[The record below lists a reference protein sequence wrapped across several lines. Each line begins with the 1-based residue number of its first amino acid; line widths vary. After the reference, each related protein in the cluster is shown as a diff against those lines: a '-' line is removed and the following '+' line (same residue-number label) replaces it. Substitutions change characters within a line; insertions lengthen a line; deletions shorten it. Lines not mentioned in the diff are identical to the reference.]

1 MASITRRRG
10 SRLWTAFFRDQNG
23 RLHCRSTGVIDR
35 KAARRIANEFES
47 ASRKARSLRQLQRV
61 LSDMHKLVGSGSGEG
76 PAITTVRGHI
86 DGWLGS
92 KAVET
97 SKGTMMFY
105 RGSAGKFLQ
114 FLGTRADQSLL
125 EISKS
130 DLVRYR
136 DTLAESVS
144 AVTTE
149 HHMAV
154 VKMVFRSAAQD
165 DLIGDDPSEFLK
177 SVKKEKTRAKRTFT
191 RAEVQ
196 AVLSVADAEWRSMV
210 LFGLYTGQRLMDLA
224 QLTWNN
230 VDLER
235 SEIRFETAKTVR
247 TMIIPM
253 APSLRRHIESL
264 PSSDDPRAFIHERIA
279 KRLGCTLSSQFAE
292 LLVQAGLR
300 SPKSAQERTTS
311 RRRNPN
317 ELSFHSLRHTAVSLL
332 HDAGIP
338 QATVLEYIGHT
349 SNAMS
354 KKYTHTGI
362 ESLRKAAD
370 ALPEI

>member
-1 MASITRRRG
+1 
-10 SRLWTAFFRDQNG
+10 
-23 RLHCRSTGVIDR
+23 
-35 KAARRIANEFES
+35 
-47 ASRKARSLRQLQRV
+47 
-61 LSDMHKLVGSGSGEG
+61 MHKLVGSGSGEG

-196 AVLSVADAEWRSMV
+196 AVLSVADAEWRSV
-210 LFGLYTGQRLMDLA
+210 FQKLHRSLKDLA

-235 SEIRFETAKTVR
+235 SEIRFETAKTGR